1 MKTTETDFVK
11 AICIALCKRK
21 DVRVW
26 RQNSGK
32 SVAVHPKTRR
42 TYAIQMA
49 PEGAADIS
57 GIYKKTG
64 QRIEIEVKADGG
76 KLRPAQNRWRSFA
89 VEFRCIYVLAT
100 YDEEMTMDANI
111 ALFLDRFDTA
121 TKPCPPVRK
130 ERPRE

>member
-1 MKTTETDFVK
+1 MPTKTIESDFVK
-11 AICIALCKRK
+11 AILIALSKRK

-32 SVAVHPKTRR
+32 SLAVHPKTQK

-57 GIYKKTG
+57 GIWKKTG

-76 KLRPAQNRWRSFA
+76 RLRPAQNRWRNFI
-89 VEFRCIYVLAT
+89 VESRGIYMLAK
-100 YDEEMTMDANI
+100 YDDKMTMGDNVG
-111 ALFLDRFDTA
+111 LFIKRFEQVIR
-121 TKPCPPVRK
+121 CFSPPSK
-130 ERPRE
+130 WL